1 MKPCAAIGGLR
12 AHSRMTRSTGIVVLL
27 LLPALLMG
35 QAGGDKALRAQADA
49 QFAKGAYAQAFEAYQ
64 TLMGNALEDFELNY
78 RYGVCA
84 LHAGADKEEA
94 IKYIKRSTQGPGVSA
109 MSWYFLGRAYHST
122 YRFKEA
128 LDAYQR
134 YKGTADKRMLDEHP
148 VDALE
153 LQCRNG
159 ENLLSNLK
167 DIDVFNKV
175 EVERSEFFRYY
186 DLGSIGGRIVVT
198 PEELLTSVDKKSG
211 DRNLIYLPDKPGP
224 IWFASRGKGG
234 TTGKDIY
241 RTELLP
247 NGTFAPPRKLAGYI
261 NTDQDEDF
269 PFLAP
274 DGKSFYFSSKGHN
287 SMGGYDVFRS
297 TYDAGMDVFGPPVN
311 MDFAVNTPDDELLY
325 LTDPEGKEACFAS
338 ARDSRQDMVHV
349 YRVGTTQA
357 PVNITVLKGTF
368 ASSLDPQDRKAHII
382 VQDALTQETVADV
395 RTDIDGDYVLAI
407 PRSGRYRFLV
417 EAGAGGRTHAGS
429 VEVPRNDAPR
439 AYRQEMS
446 LVDQGGEKLV
456 IKNYF
461 EEPLQE
467 DMIALAMDEIRR
479 RARLDVGQHQRPSE
493 APADTARPVA
503 DVITRA
509 GFAGDVTQAS
519 ALRMAATDAAELR
532 ATEADLA
539 AKERQSMALALQ
551 NLEQA
556 ERASKEAADLI
567 ARANALP
574 AESSERNAMMTQAA
588 ITRQQAR
595 TAQQRAVAAWSAG
608 KTYSTERMRTAVKAQ
623 GAEKLHQ
630 DLNAALTTGKQDL
643 AVVKL
648 VELRTRMEEKRAPE
662 GQLSAAE
669 QMRRTATEQERDAA
683 TRLQMANDAR
693 REEDD
698 LADQLARKEREAQA
712 AKGGKRETLEREA
725 ATLRE
730 QLTALHEETED
741 AFAKARVL
749 EAATATARGQAELAR
764 HLEQRTDATI
774 AAPDPAVVAG
784 LGERIAGN
792 STRISE
798 LAVDERFEA
807 AVAEQIQQA
816 EQRTFDW
823 GAATVEPTAAT
834 ASTTLA
840 VRQEGAEAQ
849 RAETLRAGVE
859 HPELRTGEVQG
870 GGQVQQPEL
879 AANTGEAP
887 TVTRNMEQVGGPDGA
902 AARDRDTVATAQD
915 ARTTVPLAVSAART
929 TEDMASAGGVVPATP
944 VVDADTVD
952 GRTVQDGAVEEQA
965 RPDAGANAEDEAFML
980 SNQLAELKQLRQAE
994 KRRAVRDSL
1003 DIRIAETIARLRAT
1017 EAEGTE
1023 VSAVDAAAGE
1033 ARPDQ
1038 GADER
1043 TGTADQAVDGAAR
1056 SVEQAADRQEEAATS
1071 TETVAAGREEE
1082 GARSTQREA
1091 ARFDAAID
1099 DAGLVALVNAE
1110 HAAQRARIEQEM
1122 MEPAEKRTALHGLE
1136 LMLIDSID
1144 AESERQAALLA
1155 SAPADKA
1162 QVLAR
1167 MDRLRRLKEASV
1179 AEAERILA
1187 ADDKHYAAQESRQM
1201 EDALLAGSTAPGDA
1215 ANAGANVATASRTPH
1230 SDAYMRLQQD
1240 PEEVYNSTIEQRVFS
1255 KDVGEAVKERDA
1267 GLAKLADLWDRID
1280 SLEAE
1285 LATMSNGRAYDKLR
1299 ERTDRLID
1307 DAMIQRMELGQSM
1320 GFITK
1325 AEYQAAQDSVKRS
1338 EQRVVAKG
1346 LPANDPAVAM
1356 ARDLKGQAAARMEM
1370 AARARKAADRTE
1382 DIVAKDS
1389 LLRTAYAEELQ
1400 ALRDM
1405 DRAAT
1410 VFAFIASGDHTA
1422 GERLTYEAVEQR
1434 MFGADTGAPQPLAQA
1449 ADAGR
1454 DTLAAPGGAAPSDQG
1469 AAQPDMTAGAR
1480 TEGRTTDQPE
1490 QRGGAANVNVT
1501 TGAQDLLA
1509 KAQAAELAATVATDS
1524 ANALQEGLPA
1534 ARRSERETMQ
1544 RELVRQRALSDSLN
1558 ALAAVLREQADST
1571 ARVEE
1576 QMAADQAFRKRMMS
1590 FYYLEDEQLGV
1601 IMNEEDLSR
1610 YFAARSKALEQRAEA
1625 DALAEQSNAGR
1636 TLAQGLLDQSK
1647 LLLVD
1652 TAGNGARLSAEEQQ
1666 RASLMADQAV
1676 QLIRRADSIQQVA
1689 DRLQNAARVNESQAA
1704 TVLQSATPERGTEIM
1719 AMEQQARRAEPT
1731 LIAARAAATPEVP
1744 AAGAGEQRPATTAVV
1759 TAPPSGNTADASQ
1772 AGVPVDNAQPATSTA
1787 TVQSAAAAG
1796 GAAQTSGGRTEQD
1809 ARTAEVPT
1817 TAAPANATPTGA
1829 TRTDSIAIPTAAT
1842 TAATS
1847 APPTAGAPAAPAMP
1861 RLLAPL
1867 TADVFEIGAAP
1878 VDESGRIPLDVPM
1891 PQGIVFKVQ
1900 VGAFRH
1906 EVPTETFKDMAPLA
1920 GEAVGNGLVRYT
1932 AGMFTSAQAAARA
1945 TTQVRERGYRDA
1957 FVVAYQDG
1965 RRVPLAQAMRA
1976 SSPATASVPAAQ
1988 PVAEARPTPVEV
2000 RPVQPVATA
2009 ELTDAEVLTKYP
2021 TTAEQLLAQFT
2032 PPPDATAYYNDPA
2045 AAPARQVETVK
2056 GLFYTVQ
2063 VGVYSKPTALDK
2075 LFNITPL
2082 NSERTE
2088 TNKIRYTTGV
2098 FVDMDRARARKDQTV
2113 ALGVKDAF
2121 ITAYLNGK
2129 RIPMRD
2135 ARALVARFGQA
2146 VFADPSIVTR

>member
-519 ALRMAATDAAELR
+519 ALRMAANDAAELR

-608 KTYSTERMRTAVKAQ
+608 KTYATERMRTAVKAQ

-730 QLTALHEETED
+730 QLTALHEETEE

-823 GAATVEPTAAT
+823 GAANVEPTAAT

-840 VRQEGAEAQ
+840 ARQEGAEAQ

-1017 EAEGTE
+1017 EAQGTE

-1038 GADER
+1038 GEDER

-1179 AEAERILA
+1179 AEAESILA

-1215 ANAGANVATASRTPH
+1215 ASAGANVATASRTPH

-1240 PEEVYNSTIEQRVFS
+1240 PEEVYNSTLEQRVFA

-1267 GLAKLADLWDRID
+1267 GLARLADLWDRID

-1320 GFITK
+1320 GFITR
-1325 AEYQAAQDSVKRS
+1325 AEYKAAQDSVRGA
-1338 EQRVVAKG
+1338 EQRVVARG
-1346 LPANDPAVAM
+1346 LPVSDPALAM
-1356 ARDLKGQAAARMEM
+1356 ARDLKGQAAARMEN

-1389 LLRTAYAEELQ
+1389 LLRNAYAEELQ

-1410 VFAFIASGDHTA
+1410 VFAYVASADHTA
-1422 GERLTYEAVEQR
+1422 GERITYEAVEQR
-1434 MFGADTGAPQPLAQA
+1434 MFGTRTEEARPLAQGSGA
-1449 ADAGR
+1449 AA
-1454 DTLAAPGGAAPSDQG
+1454 DTLAASAAVPSNERAEVPALGAG
-1469 AAQPDMTAGAR
+1469 VR
-1480 TEGRTTDQPE
+1480 TEDRSSTKVEP
-1490 QRGGAANVNVT
+1490 GAGSPDAT
-1501 TGAQDLLA
+1501 SAQGLLA
-1509 KAQAAELAATVATDS
+1509 RAQAAELAATVASDS
-1524 ANALQEGLPA
+1524 ATVLQDGLPA
-1534 ARRSERETMQ
+1534 ARRAEREAMQ
-1544 RELVRQRALSDSLN
+1544 RAVVRQRALADSLN
-1558 ALAAVLREQADST
+1558 ALAGALRQRADSA
-1571 ARVEE
+1571 ARAEE
-1576 QMAADQAFRKRMMS
+1576 QLAADQAFRKRMMS
-1590 FYYLEDEQLGV
+1590 FYYLQDEQMSV

-1610 YFAARSKALEQRAEA
+1610 YFQARSKALEQRAEA

-1636 TLAQGLLDQSK
+1636 KLAQGLLDQSK

-1719 AMEQQARRAEPT
+1719 AMEQQARRAEPA

-1759 TAPPSGNTADASQ
+1759 TAPPTGNAADASQ
-1772 AGVPVDNAQPATSTA
+1772 AGVPVDNAQPATSME

-2113 ALGVKDAF
+2113 TLGVKDAF

-2135 ARALVARFGQA
+2135 ARALVAKFGAA
-2146 VFADPSIVTR
+2146 VFADPAVLTR